1 MNRSFLILL
10 WYCGYSSIWYF
21 AMDIWIFYIILIN
34 ITLDDCATIFLM
46 SCSWQSKEY
55 WTAGKRI
62 QVHDGSTL
70 YTQPL
75 GNISQFY
82 GCTGERSCQEGCW
95 WKELTEATHHPSD
108 CCHMLSHEW
117 MGMDTV
123 KSHKSS
129 MMLYLRLSKS
139 KSPKV
144 QPQTVLLILTS
155 PPRYPKNDDPQ
166 ELECKSLIFRRKSFV
181 GIQRDST
188 NQ

>member
-1 MNRSFLILL
+1 MVLWIFLYMIFC
-10 WYCGYSSIWYF
+10 YGY
-21 AMDIWIFYIILIN
+21 MDILHYFNIYIYICIY
-34 ITLDDCATIFLM
+34 IYKYYFGCATIFLM

-55 WTAGKRI
+55 WTADKR

-75 GNISQFY
+75 GDISQFY
-82 GCTGERSCQEGCW
+82 GCTGERSWQEGYCW
-95 WKELTEATHHPSD
+95 WKQLTEATHHPSD

-117 MGMDTV
+117 MGMDTA
-123 KSHKSS
+123 KSQKSS

-144 QPQTVLLILTS
+144 QPQTVLQILTS
-155 PPRYPKNDDPQ
+155 PPRYPKHYDPQ